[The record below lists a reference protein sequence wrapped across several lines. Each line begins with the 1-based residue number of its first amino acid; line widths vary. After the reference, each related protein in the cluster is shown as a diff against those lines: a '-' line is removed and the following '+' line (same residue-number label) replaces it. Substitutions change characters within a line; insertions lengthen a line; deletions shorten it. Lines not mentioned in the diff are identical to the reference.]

1 MKKLILLL
9 LISPLFVFAQNN
21 PNAEYWQINRWE
33 AKDGMAKEFESAV
46 AKKTKKFNNSQETA
60 ILTFRIVTGPDSGK
74 YMRVVGPK
82 SGDFFNEGVSNSEEY
97 AYWMKNVMPY
107 VKNQSGNKRTAR
119 IGPLSY
125 NWDNSEAPKKYI
137 KFTTVRLNPGEGKDW
152 LNRMR
157 NDAKL
162 KIAKGFSGI
171 RGVFWLVS
179 GGQSEMHVVEP
190 YDSHGVA
197 MGVYSDEDFDYMD
210 EYNEMFGWRSL
221 PWDSMKADT
230 AIRDYGG
237 EIIETL
243 EFIPEM
249 STSIE

>member
-1 MKKLILLL
+1 MKKIFLLL
-9 LISPLFVFAQNN
+9 MLTPLFVFAQNN
-21 PNAEYWQINRWE
+21 PNGEYWQINRWE

-60 ILTFRIVTGPDSGK
+60 ILTFRIVTGPDTGK

-82 SGDFFNEGVSNSEEY
+82 SGDFFNEGVSNSQEY

-107 VKNQSGNKRTAR
+107 VKDQSGNKRTAR
-119 IGPLSY
+119 IGALSY

-137 KFTTVRLNPGEGKDW
+137 KFTTVRLNPGEEKDW

-162 KIAKGFSGI
+162 KLANGFTGI

-190 YDSHGVA
+190 YDSHGVS
-197 MGVYSDEDFDYMD
+197 MGSYNDENFDYMD
-210 EYNEMFGWRSL
+210 DYNEMFGWRAL
-221 PWDSMKADT
+221 DYDRIRRDA
-230 AIRDYGG
+230 AVRDYGG
-237 EIIETL
+237 EYTETL
-243 EFIPEM
+243 EFRPEM

>member
-1 MKKLILLL
+1 MKKIFLLL
-9 LISPLFVFAQNN
+9 MLTPLFVFAQNN
-21 PNAEYWQINRWE
+21 PNGEYWQINRWE

-60 ILTFRIVTGPDSGK
+60 ILTFRIVTGPDTGK

-82 SGDFFNEGVSNSEEY
+82 SGDFFNEGVSNSQEY

-107 VKNQSGNKRTAR
+107 VKDQSGNKRTAR
-119 IGPLSY
+119 LDDLSY
-125 NWDNSEAPKKYI
+125 NWDNSEGPKKYVE
-137 KFTTVRLNPGEGKDW
+137 FTTIRLNPGEGRGW
-152 LNRMR
+152 FSMMR

-162 KIAKGFSGI
+162 KRANGFTGI

-190 YDSHGVA
+190 YDAHGERK
-197 MGVYSDEDFDYMD
+197 GVFTDPDFDYRD
-210 EYNEMFGWRSL
+210 EYNSMFGWRARTYDQMNAGMS
-221 PWDSMKADT
+221 
-230 AIRDYGG
+230 IRDYGG
-237 EIIETL
+237 EITETL
-243 EFIPEM
+243 EFVPEM

>member
-1 MKKLILLL
+1 MRKIILLL
-9 LISPLFVFAQNN
+9 LISPVFIFAQNN
-21 PNAEYWQINRWE
+21 PNGEYWQINRWE

-46 AKKTKKFNNSQETA
+46 AKKTKKYNNSQETA
-60 ILTFRIVTGPDSGK
+60 ILTFRIVTGPDTGK

-82 SGDFFNEGVSNSEEY
+82 SGEFFNETVSDSDEY
-97 AYWMKNVMPY
+97 AYWVKNVMPY
-107 VKNQSGNKRTAR
+107 VKDQSGNKRTAR

-125 NWDNSEAPKKYI
+125 NWDNSEAPKKYV
-137 KFTTVRLNPGEGKDW
+137 KFTTVRLKSGEEKDW

-162 KIAKGFSGI
+162 KLAKGYTGV

-190 YDSHGVA
+190 YDSHGVS
-197 MGVYSDEDFDYMD
+197 MGTYSDENFDYMD
-210 EYNEMFGWRSL
+210 HYNDMFGWRSL
-221 PWDSMKADT
+221 PWDSMKADM
-230 AIRDYGG
+230 AVRDYAG
-237 EIIETL
+237 EITETL